1 MRLPWFIALVVLAL
15 LTGHAAE
22 PAAIP
27 EAETFSPPTSARLA
41 ALTRLAAP
49 DRWRP
54 VVPVLQAA
62 ARSAYEH
69 EKLVAASA
77 WLNAA
82 RWAALFA
89 QTEAEFVPG
98 WIKTIENTNAGHPNM
113 PSRFAINPLPMG
125 RLLAADLQ
133 GWLLGD
139 TAFSEEFFSLLTP
152 QDYVPEV
159 FRILDALHRGT
170 PDKFVRYASL
180 ALAIAVVYDVPPP
193 PWWPHAQV
201 AVTALPRRLP
211 APAEAF
217 AWWTK
222 EDAAGRTFHRL
233 TRLPAEE
240 LKFVVDAAAPFD
252 QLVWA
257 QKNTGYPLGQLD
269 RVYSTIRYR
278 HDRIAEN
285 RPIWP
290 GTAYSL
296 PVILREGG
304 ICVDQAYFASEAG
317 KARGVPTLL
326 FGGAGGDAR
335 HAWFGFLDGTQ
346 KWQLDAGRGAEQR
359 FVTGLAIDPQTWRQI
374 SDHELKFLS
383 ERFRA
388 LPPYR
393 QSQIHGA
400 FAVDYLATGAHA
412 AAARA
417 ARAAVTTE
425 RRNLPAWETLLA
437 AEVALGRTARQREAT
452 LREAAIAFQAYPD
465 LEAFFVNRVSASL
478 RARGETS
485 AAEAEESAIAR
496 KNQVKRG
503 DLSTQQAWER
513 LRRSMA
519 TDKLPIQIQTF
530 TAVLDG
536 LGRGAGIGFFDEV
549 VVPFVEHLARAGEK
563 TAAERAI
570 QRARQTLKV
579 EPNSQLDGELT
590 ALLKKVTAKKP

>member
-1 MRLPWFIALVVLAL
+1 MRLPRFTALAVSTFLPCY
-15 LTGHAAE
+15 AAE

-27 EAETFSPPTSARLA
+27 EAEAWLPPTSARLA
-41 ALTRLAAP
+41 ALTRAAAP

-54 VVPVLQAA
+54 VVPVLHAA

-69 EKLVAASA
+69 DKLAAASA
-77 WLNAA
+77 WLNVA

-98 WIKTIENTNAGHPNM
+98 WINAIESAKAGHPNM
-113 PSRFAINPLPMG
+113 PGRFALTPLPMG
-125 RLLAADLQ
+125 RLLAPDLQ
-133 GWLLGD
+133 AWLLGD
-139 TAFSEEFFSLLTP
+139 PGFSEEFFSLVTP
-152 QDYVPEV
+152 QDYFPEV
-159 FRILDALHRGT
+159 FRILDTLRRAA
-170 PDKFVRYASL
+170 PDKFARYASL

-201 AVTALPRRLP
+201 SAAALPRRLP
-211 APAEAF
+211 AAAEAF

-222 EDAAGRTFHRL
+222 EDAAGRTFQRL
-233 TRLPAEE
+233 NRLPAEE

-252 QLVWA
+252 QLTWA
-257 QKNTGYPLGQLD
+257 QRNTAYPLGQLD

-290 GTAYSL
+290 GAAYSL

-304 ICVDQAYFASEAG
+304 ICVDQAYFASETG

-359 FVTGLAIDPQTWRQI
+359 FVTGLATDPQTWRQI
-374 SDHELKFLS
+374 SDHELKFMS

-400 FAVDYLATGAHA
+400 FGIDYLAAGAHA

-417 ARAAVTTE
+417 ARAAVTVE
-425 RRNLPAWETLLA
+425 RRNLRAWETLLA
-437 AEVALGRTARQREAT
+437 AEAALGRTARQREAT
-452 LREAAIAFQAYPD
+452 LREAAIAFQTYPD
-465 LEAFFVNRVSASL
+465 LEAFFVNRVSSSL

-496 KNQVKRG
+496 KNQAKRG
-503 DLSTQQAWER
+503 DLSTQQARER
-513 LRRSMA
+513 LRRSQA
-519 TDKLPIQIQTF
+519 ADKLPVQIQTF
-530 TAVLDG
+530 NAVLDG

-549 VVPFVEHLARAGEK
+549 VAPFVDHLVQAGDK
-563 TAAERAI
+563 AAAERAV

-590 ALLKKVTAKKP
+590 ALLKKVSAKKS